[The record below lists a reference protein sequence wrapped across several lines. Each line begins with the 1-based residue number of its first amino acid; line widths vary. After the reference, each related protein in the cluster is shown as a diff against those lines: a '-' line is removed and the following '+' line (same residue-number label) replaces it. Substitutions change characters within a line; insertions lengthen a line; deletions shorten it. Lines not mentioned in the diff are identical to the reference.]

1 MTTLPPLLPQRLLIL
16 APHTDDGEI
25 GAGGFISSLPEETEK
40 LYIAFSSCEE
50 SLPEGLPANTLEKE
64 CLEATKVLG
73 IPANSVNFLRYPVR
87 HFSDHRQSIL
97 EKLISV
103 KKSYDPD
110 VVLTPASTDIHQDH
124 ATVAQE
130 AKRAFKDRTI
140 LGYELP
146 WNCFQ
151 MEADFFVPL
160 KSHQINKKISA
171 VQAYESQG
179 FRGYGDGNLL
189 CSFAE
194 LRGGQIGELYAEA
207 FEVMR
212 FIWR

>member
-1 MTTLPPLLPQRLLIL
+1 MTTLSPLLPKKLLIL

-25 GAGGFISSLPEETEK
+25 GAGGFISSFPEDTEK

-50 SLPEGLPANTLEKE
+50 SLPEGLPADTLEKE

-73 IPANSVNFLRYPVR
+73 VPANSVSFLRYPVR

-97 EKLISV
+97 EKLISI
-103 KKSYDPD
+103 KKSYNPD

-124 ATVAQE
+124 SIVTQE

-146 WNCFQ
+146 WNCFE
-151 MEADFFVPL
+151 MKPNFFIPL
-160 KSHQINKKISA
+160 DTDLIEKKLLAI
-171 VQAYESQG
+171 QAYKSQR
-179 FRGYGDGNLL
+179 FRGYGDGILL
-189 CSFAE
+189 KRFAE
-194 LRGGQIGELYAEA
+194 LRGGQIGASYAEA
-207 FEVMR
+207 FEVIR
-212 FIWR
+212 FVWR